1 MNLAEELSR
10 LAELRDGGVL
20 TPAEFDQRKRKLL
33 KGKRPLWMTA
43 LLWVIG
49 VFCFVCLLGIVV
61 AIAVPIMTQH
71 AAAESTPV
79 EPAAMSVAT
88 PADEQTFLGK
98 CLLQVHGKT
107 YIDGVCPIAM
117 ESDGSFSIGADEETP
132 IKFFATVTIEGK
144 GLATGYWN
152 EEEGA
157 GHAHSA
163 LGSLRFER
171 GCWSNDVAKVCAW
184 K

>member
-10 LAELRDGGVL
+10 LAELKDRGVL
-20 TPAEFDQRKRKLL
+20 TPKEFDQRKRMLL
-33 KGKRPLWMTA
+33 KGKRPWWMTA
-43 LLWVIG
+43 LLWIIG
-49 VFCFVCLLGIVV
+49 LWCLVCLLAILVAIVV
-61 AIAVPIMTQH
+61 PVVTQQ
-71 AAAESTPV
+71 AGAE
-79 EPAAMSVAT
+79 AT
-88 PADEQTFLGK
+88 PDESSATQPDSGAFHGK
-98 CLLQVHGKT
+98 CLLEVQGKK
-107 YIDGVCPIAM
+107 YIDGTCPITMAA
-117 ESDGSFSIGADEETP
+117 DGSFSIGADENTP

-157 GHAHSA
+157 SHAHSA
-163 LGSLRFER
+163 LGSLRFKR